1 MHRDIKLAN
10 ILLKGDGHI
19 VLSDFGLSKRFAK
32 PSVIGGAVLP
42 WSWMSRPK
50 TPEERE
56 MYHARE
62 GCGTPQTMAPEIIQ
76 GKPYTF
82 EVDYWALA
90 VVMHLMLLG
99 RVSDPSRSYVCIQ
112 CSFDDRHLLK
122 EEEPISFGRFST
134 DLSCSGTTM

>member
-1 MHRDIKLAN
+1 MHRDVKLAN

-50 TPEERE
+50 TAEERE
-56 MYHARE
+56 MYYARE
-62 GCGTPQTMAPEIIQ
+62 GCGTPKTMAPEIIQ

-90 VVMHLMLLG
+90 VVMYIMLIG
-99 RVSDPSRSYVCIQ
+99 RVSDFSYLNVCMQ
-112 CSFDDRHLLK
+112 CSSRDRHLL
-122 EEEPISFGRFST
+122 EEERRSSFGGFST
-134 DLSCSGTTM
+134 DLSFSRIMT